1 MIMPKLFY
9 FPLLL
14 IFLLLLN
21 GCTTI
26 PQGPGI
32 TALPGSNETL
42 ISFQE
47 DDLRCRQQA
56 KRQSGDQSPNQ
67 IKDKTIGD
75 HAAVGTIVGALLGAA
90 FGSGHNDVAFGAA
103 SGMILGVM
111 SGSDEGYAAGH
122 SLQHRYDNVY
132 TLCMYTAGHRVPVKV
147 KFIEQANKVSA
158 PTPAT
163 TSVPSGVPYG
173 VPPDFKQ

>member
-1 MIMPKLFY
+1 MSKLFY
-9 FPLLL
+9 FSLLL

-21 GCTTI
+21 ACTTI

-42 ISFQE
+42 MSFQK
-47 DDLRCRQQA
+47 DDLRCRQHA

-67 IKDKTIGD
+67 VKDKTIGD
-75 HAAVGTIVGALLGAA
+75 HAAIGTILGAVLGAA

-103 SGMILGVM
+103 SGMLLGVM
-111 SGSDEGYAAGH
+111 TGSDEGYAAGH
-122 SLQHRYDNVY
+122 NLQHRYDNAY

-147 KFIEQANKVSA
+147 KFIEQAPKASA
-158 PTPAT
+158 PAP
-163 TSVPSGVPYG
+163 VPVQIPSEIPYG